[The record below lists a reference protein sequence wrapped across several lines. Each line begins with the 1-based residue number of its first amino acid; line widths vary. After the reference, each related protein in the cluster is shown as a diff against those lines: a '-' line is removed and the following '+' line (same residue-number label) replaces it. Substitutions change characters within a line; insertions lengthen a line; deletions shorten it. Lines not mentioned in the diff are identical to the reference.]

1 MSVPSVL
8 FPPSLT
14 LRRVQSAFTLASQ
27 AQRDLVIANVSRV
40 EFQKIK
46 AKLQQE
52 SSSGGRTAPVRV
64 EYHSAWS
71 FLVLRA
77 MPSPVHESV
86 TDWFLHILSC
96 MERDGFVHWKDWLD
110 SISRNGNAGKCFFLF
125 NSKTP
130 LPLIGSHTRWC
141 SRRVDLGANSTL

>member
-1 MSVPSVL
+1 MSMLSVL

-14 LRRVQSAFTLASQ
+14 LRRVQSALTLASQ
-27 AQRDLVIANVSRV
+27 AQRDLVITNVSRV

-46 AKLQQE
+46 GKLQQE

-71 FLVLRA
+71 LLVLRA

-86 TDWFLHILSC
+86 TDWFLHVLSC

-110 SISRNGNAGKCFFLF
+110 FISRNGNTGKCFFYLV
-125 NSKTP
+125 SRP
-130 LPLIGSHTRWC
+130 LSLIGSHTRWC
-141 SRRVDLGANSTL
+141 SC